1 MQINENIVVNYIED
15 PETQEF
21 EEEQEIYKE
30 ELSRKTQEED
40 MKNLQTK
47 KKAQP

>member
-1 MQINENIVVNYIED
+1 MEINEKIVDNYIED

-30 ELSRKTQEED
+30 ELSLIVGKLRKKT
-40 MKNLQTK
+40 
-47 KKAQP
+47 